1 MKFENLEQLEA
12 ELFDYVNWYNNF
24 RPHSSVQC
32 LTPVAFKGLHMKSI
46 QKIVNIPRL
55 ATIAYITILKDTKN
69 YVKLGGKIRIINTI
83 HERLKIIEHRSQLDD
98 WEIT

>member
-1 MKFENLEQLEA
+1 MW
-12 ELFDYVNWYNNF
+12 YVNNF
-24 RPHSSVQC
+24 RSHSSVQC

-55 ATIAYITILKDTKN
+55 ATIAYITILKVYLILKDTKN